1 MFIKIFQDNRSIL
14 YKRGESL
21 GKCLVAATTLA
32 AEGLL
37 EQDEHCKRFIERV
50 MPEAFRKLLNPTPRT
65 GGRQRYMRGS
75 FCVSLI

>member
-1 MFIKIFQDNRSIL
+1 MFIKMFQDKRSIL
-14 YKRGESL
+14 YKRDESL

-32 AEGLL
+32 AERLS

-50 MPEAFRKLLNPTPRT
+50 MSEAFRKLLNPTPRT

-75 FCVSLI
+75 F